1 LSLFFFDL
9 LLLNKL
15 AKFSMENQSS
25 DTSNFLTQS
34 FSDILII
41 TNQNGIIINTN
52 TLAES
57 FFNLSSLKG
66 LVAKDILSLKTK
78 KGENVDCPILKCI
91 QDNKTIESL
100 EPLWLV
106 QNNKLVTF
114 KAIPINFDE
123 NNYGC
128 LLIIRDIDQIKK
140 VSNLTQDEKT
150 NLPIIFKNAPLGIA
164 VIDIWGNILEVNS
177 AMLAILGSPSAEAT
191 KQINILQFKPL
202 QETPLIGLF
211 NKALET
217 KTITFDTAKYITKWG
232 KLIYVYYQIVP
243 IIRDDKVKQILL
255 YVNDLTPVYNA
266 QEKEALIKNQIA
278 LLHQFSYEFIT
289 LDNDYD
295 PFVFIGEKVKTLFPD
310 CTITINKYNPTKNIF
325 ITEFLYSPK
334 PAVQEL
340 SEKIKQKKT
349 LLSYTLP
356 QELWPLNFQGK
367 FIKISLEDFL
377 TVQFSIKQEELI
389 KLLLNAQVESIY
401 SMGFIN
407 NSILMGN
414 ITLFTHKEENNI
426 EILELLINQASLLLQ
441 CHLSQKKIKENH
453 AFYKSILNTIDDF
466 ILVVNASFKIVF
478 ANEQLLQFLSE
489 NHFHTS
495 VLGLE
500 IKEAIPFI
508 HQKIYNYL
516 IACKNTKQSQ
526 LFQST
531 SLINNTLVYCQ
542 TNISY
547 LLPEQDQEQYIIAI
561 RDVTKLVLKTQEVE
575 RLTSINEKIV
585 ENLNE
590 AVLII
595 EQNFNI
601 ILANQQFCN
610 YFEIEKDKLI
620 NHAVTDII
628 PPNIRE
634 KAIEMFNK
642 LKQENTNL
650 YFEFVFEN
658 SNGTKKVFSKELY
671 PIIENNK
678 VSFILVLIK
687 DITEQKNRELTLIDS
702 KEKAELSNRLK
713 STFIATISHEIRN
726 SLNAIHGFAYLLQ
739 KANLTDEKRNQY
751 VKQINASSTTLSR
764 IIDDLIDYTKFETG
778 NLQLV
783 FETIF
788 LYDFLKELYEQYQ
801 QELIIRN
808 KQHIS
813 LILENTPDDNL
824 PFETD
829 KLRLKQILSN
839 LLINAIKY
847 TYSGEISFGYK
858 VYNNSIIFYVK
869 DTGIGIKEEY
879 ISLLFKP
886 YVQLSS
892 NYTTEQKGVGLGLTI
907 IKTLTELMG
916 GSIHVES
923 KWQVGSTFSVRL
935 PYRNTF
941 TFENKT
947 SNVENNSSFVSPL
960 TILIAEDDEINY
972 MFIEEML
979 SEYNFTLIHA
989 RNGKE
994 AVELFNQK
1002 MEQINLVLMD
1012 IQMPIMDGFTAT
1024 KKIKELNSDI
1034 PVIAQTAYAYSTEIE
1049 MSKQV
1054 GCSDYIVKPIELEV
1068 LIEKIKRYA
1077 K

>member
-1 LSLFFFDL
+1 MNHQNFHV
-9 LLLNKL
+9 
-15 AKFSMENQSS
+15 S
-25 DTSNFLTQS
+25 DTSNFLFQPS
-34 FSDILII
+34 SEILII

-57 FFNLSSLKG
+57 FFNRSPLNG

-78 KGENVDCPILKCI
+78 KGEIVGCPILKCI
-91 QDNKTIESL
+91 QENQTIESL
-100 EPLWLV
+100 EPLLLV

-114 KAIPINFDE
+114 KAIPINIDK

-128 LLIIRDIDQIKK
+128 LFIIRDINQTEKIK
-140 VSNLTQDEKT
+140 NLSQEDIQ
-150 NLPIIFKNAPLGIA
+150 NLPTIFKNAPLGIA
-164 VIDIWGNILEVNS
+164 IIDIWGNILEVNS
-177 AMLAILGSPSAEAT
+177 AMLTILGSPSAEAT

-217 KTITFDTAKYITKWG
+217 KNITSDTAKYFTKWG
-232 KLIYVYYQIVP
+232 KLIYVYYQLVP
-243 IIRDDKVKQILL
+243 IIQDDEVKQIWL
-255 YVNDLTPVYNA
+255 YVNDLTPVYIA
-266 QEKEALIKNQIA
+266 QEKETLIKNQIA

-289 LDNDYD
+289 LDNSYN
-295 PFVFIGEKVKTLFPD
+295 PFVFIGEKVKKLFPD
-310 CTITINKYNPTKNIF
+310 CTITINKYYPTKNLF

-334 PAVQEL
+334 PSVQEL
-340 SEKIKQKKT
+340 SEKLKQKKA

-367 FIKISLEDFL
+367 FIKIPHEDFL
-377 TVQFSIKQEELI
+377 TVQFSIKQEEII
-389 KLLLNAQVESIY
+389 KLLLTAQVESIY

-414 ITLFTHKEENNI
+414 ITLFTHKEETNI

-441 CHLSQKKIKENH
+441 RHLSQKKINENH

-466 ILVVNASFKIVF
+466 ILVVDVNYKIVF
-478 ANEQLLQFLSE
+478 TNQPLLQLLANYNYS
-489 NHFHTS
+489 TS

-500 IKEAIPFI
+500 IKEAVPFLN
-508 HQKIYNYL
+508 QNIYNYL
-516 IACKNTKQSQ
+516 ITCKNTKQSQ

-531 SLINNTLVYCQ
+531 SLINNTLVYYQ

-547 LLPEQDQEQYIIAI
+547 LSTDQDDEQFIIAI
-561 RDVTKLVLKTQEVE
+561 RDVTKLALKSKEVE
-575 RLTSINEKIV
+575 TLTSINQKII

-590 AVLII
+590 GVLIVDTDYKI
-595 EQNFNI
+595 KVV
-601 ILANQQFCN
+601 NQPFCD
-610 YFEIEKDKLI
+610 YFEIEKNKLTDTSVI
-620 NHAVTDII
+620 NVF
-628 PPNIRE
+628 PPKFKD
-634 KAIEMFNK
+634 KAIEIINN
-642 LKQENTNL
+642 LKQNPTNL
-650 YFEFVFEN
+650 YFEFPFEN
-658 SNGTKKVFSKELY
+658 SKGIKKIFSEELH

-678 VSFILVLIK
+678 VIFILVLVK

-726 SLNAIHGFAYLLQ
+726 SLNAIHGFAHLLQ
-739 KANLTDEKRNQY
+739 KADLSDNKRDQY
-751 VKQINASSTTLSR
+751 IKQINASSSTLSR

-778 NLQLV
+778 NLQLI
-783 FETIF
+783 FETVF
-788 LYDFLKELYEQYQ
+788 LYDLLKELYEQYQ
-801 QELIIRN
+801 QELLIRN

-813 LILENTPDDNL
+813 LVLENTPDDNL

-847 TYSGEISFGYK
+847 TYSGKICFGYK
-858 VYNNSIIFYVK
+858 IYNNSIIFYVK
-869 DTGIGIKEEY
+869 DTGTGIKEEH
-879 ISLLFKP
+879 IPQLFKP
-886 YVQLSS
+886 FVQLSS
-892 NYTTEQKGVGLGLTI
+892 NYTTEQKGAGLGLTI

-923 KWQVGSTFSVRL
+923 KWQVGSTFSVRF
-935 PYRNTF
+935 PYRHTF
-941 TFENKT
+941 TFENT
-947 SNVENNSSFVSPL
+947 TTNVEKHCSIARPL
-960 TILIAEDDEINY
+960 TILIAEDDDINY

-994 AVELFNQK
+994 AVELFTEK

-1012 IQMPIMDGFTAT
+1012 IQMPIMDGFVAT
-1024 KKIKELNSDI
+1024 QKIKILKPDI

-1054 GCSDYIVKPIELEV
+1054 GCSDYIIKPIELEV
-1068 LIEKIKRYA
+1068 LIQKIEQYA